1 MCAGTAG
8 VGSLSKAKQRRDS
21 LREGASIFALACRQ
35 LFSFATRKQQ
45 ERAVVAGDHE
55 AACRPLHTLPP
66 PPPVPPSS
74 SFLLRRLF
82 LSLPLSLPGSP
93 PGSSDV
99 PSAAPA
105 VPIDM
110 DGESGDVSCGAT
122 AAPLDRRL
130 PGASVESPEGDSRGW
145 WWGNSSP
152 SSGRGEENIQRQYL
166 GSHVPHA
173 QASLVRVALAE
184 AWIPTPCRLSIH
196 GLSPAPPPA
205 FSAARPANFATS
217 PSRLRTADTAED
229 TGVAGGAAG
238 TVASSSPA
246 PAPAPSGTCS
256 AGR

>member
-1 MCAGTAG
+1 MQALQEWDHSQKQNNGGTPFEKEHQSSHLHAD
-8 VGSLSKAKQRRDS
+8 SCLALQRES
-21 LREGASIFALACRQ
+21 NKSEQ
-35 LFSFATRKQQ
+35 LWQATTRLH
-45 ERAVVAGDHE
+45 AVL
-55 AACRPLHTLPP
+55 CTPCP

-217 PSRLRTADTAED
+217 PSRLRTADPAED